1 MSYTSS
7 NLSVASDAF
16 PITPSDVGTLARAV
30 RAIYIGGT
38 GAVTVKTRS
47 GAVVTF
53 AAVPQGRDLQI
64 EAVQI
69 MATGTT
75 ATLLVG
81 LV

>member
-1 MSYTSS
+1 MTYATS

-16 PITPSDVGTLARAV
+16 PITPSDAGTLARAV
-30 RAIYIGGT
+30 RAIYVGGT
-38 GAVTVKTRS
+38 GNITVKTRS
-47 GAVVTF
+47 GAIVLFT
-53 AAVPQGRDLQI
+53 AVPQGRDLQI
-64 EAVQI
+64 EAVQV